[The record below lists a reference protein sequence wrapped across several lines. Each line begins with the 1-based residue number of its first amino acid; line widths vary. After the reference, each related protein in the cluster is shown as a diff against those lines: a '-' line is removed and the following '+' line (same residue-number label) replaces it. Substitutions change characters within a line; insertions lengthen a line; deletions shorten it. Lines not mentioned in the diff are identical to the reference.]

1 MRSSFSKSS
10 ATQEEQLKKMLQ
22 EEASKQA
29 EEWQA
34 RLEES
39 RRVEEAKLKDLDKKY
54 QEMLKLREQDKQK
67 IKELE
72 VKQARDKEEIK

>member
-54 QEMLKLREQDKQK
+54 QEMLKLREEDKQK